1 MGSLSFPKVL
11 VIIIFAV
18 PLLVINIAFLFISI
32 LGMIAI
38 NRRKKSNPDNS
49 NADANTTG
57 AEDADTTGVEDADT
71 TGAEDVDTTG
81 AEDAAVQ
88 ENFTQMNNF
97 NIYDRTWYL
106 LIPMFWSIIG
116 IIASICL
123 IILINEI
130 PSNTQWTQHVIEEY
144 ARNKINGNFN
154 KELYRRA
161 PKIFPE
167 LKPDK

>member
-57 AEDADTTGVEDADT
+57 VEDADTTGVED
-71 TGAEDVDTTG
+71 VDTTG
-81 AEDAAVQ
+81 VEDDAVQ

-154 KELYRRA
+154 KELYRRDPIKYA
-161 PKIFPE
+161 DF
-167 LKPDK
+167 KP